1 VTTARDA
8 RTNATN
14 ATNGTAKIVVGVDG
28 SEGSKN
34 ALRWAAGIADAVGAH
49 IVAVSVWDEP
59 STYGWSS
66 LPPLSPP
73 HPHIEKVLNQ
83 VIEDV
88 FGSNRPANLE
98 TRVCQGSVAGTLVAL
113 GETAELLVV
122 GSRGLGGMT
131 GLLLG
136 SVSARVAEYASCP
149 VVVVHGNGASITR
162 AA

>member
-1 VTTARDA
+1 MAATADTRP
-8 RTNATN
+8 NVPV
-14 ATNGTAKIVVGVDG
+14 KIVVGVDG

-34 ALRWAAGIADAVGAH
+34 ALRWAAGIAAAIGAR
-49 IVAVSVWDEP
+49 ILAVSVVDEP

-73 HPHIEKVLNQ
+73 HPQIETKLRQTVD
-83 VIEDV
+83 EV
-88 FGSNRPANLE
+88 FGSQRPDGLAME
-98 TRVCQGSVAGTLVAL
+98 ICQGSVAATLMAL
-113 GETAELLVV
+113 GNDADLLVV
-122 GSRGLGGMT
+122 GSRGLGGMA

-149 VVVVHGNGASITR
+149 VVVVHGTGASVAR